1 MKIAAIIGSPHGME
15 GNTGQLLH
23 ALLDAATEHG
33 ANVTTIS
40 LGQHDV
46 APCRACDTCHKT
58 GDCAIRDD
66 FDTIKRAMLDADG
79 IVLASPNYISNVTAQ
94 MKALL
99 DRCCGPL
106 HLQACVGKYGA
117 AVVSSGGE
125 GSKEIEDYLLRCLR
139 ALGCR
144 TVGSV
149 GTEARKLADD
159 AARTHV
165 LQEAAL
171 LGTHLADAIQNR
183 KAFPEQDAERGA
195 FSELM
200 RQLVESRKDEWTFEY
215 EAWRCVTR
223 DA

>member
-1 MKIAAIIGSPHGME
+1 MNIAAIIGSPHGME
-15 GNTGQLLH
+15 GNTGQLLE
-23 ALLDAATEHG
+23 AVVDAARAHG

-40 LGQHDV
+40 LAHHDV

-58 GDCAIRDD
+58 GRCAIRDD
-66 FDTIKRAMLDADG
+66 FDTIQTTMLDADG

-106 HLQACVGKYGA
+106 HLQACEGKYGA

-125 GSKEIEDYLLRCLR
+125 GSAEVENYLLRCLR

-159 AARTHV
+159 AARTQALH
-165 LQEAAL
+165 EAAL
-171 LGTHLADAIQNR
+171 LGTELADAIQNR
-183 KAFPEQDAERGA
+183 KAFPEQDAERRA

-200 RQLVESRKDEWTFEY
+200 KQLVESRKGEWTFEY
-215 EAWRCVTR
+215 QAWQSKARP
-223 DA
+223 